1 MKKSKVSV
9 APSFAGSGV
18 FAASE
23 FKRGEVVGE
32 VFGRVVAGPGDCY
45 AIELDDHHTLDPD
58 APFRFLNHSCSP
70 NAEFFTDHRK
80 RGGHYRMFVA
90 ARRKIRV
97 GEELTIAYGWS
108 ATDAVRCLCG
118 TKKCLGWIV
127 DPKQLHL
134 VEPPKAPAKAK
145 AKSTPKRKSA

>member
-1 MKKSKVSV
+1 MKKLKVSV

-18 FAASE
+18 FAAGE
-23 FKRGEVVGE
+23 FKRGDVIGE

-45 AIELDDHHTLDPD
+45 AIELDDIHTLDPD
-58 APFRFLNHSCSP
+58 APFRFLNHSCNP

-80 RGGHYRMFVA
+80 RDGHYRMFVG

-118 TKKCLGWIV
+118 TTKCLGWIV
-127 DPKQLHL
+127 DKKELHL
-134 VEPPKAPAKAK
+134 VEPPKSRSKRKTKTPA
-145 AKSTPKRKSA
+145 SRKSA